1 MRDTELGLEGRR
13 KRLNSKQQNRHSLDY
28 RNQKCNRHKE
38 VYVMMFRLVVILVS
52 GIMLSSAAVLQVEAG
67 EKVPRAIIDTKFG
80 SIELTFFPKKAPNH
94 VENFLKLA
102 KSGFYDGTI
111 FHRIIPGFMIQGGDP
126 NTKDDDTST
135 YGLGGPGYNLKA
147 EFNNRPHGRG
157 ILSMARS
164 QDPDSAGSQF
174 YIVVAESSF
183 LNGKYTVFGKVVKG
197 MDVVDTIVSLDRDAR
212 DLPTDRIEMT
222 VRIAE

>member
-1 MRDTELGLEGRR
+1 MVFRLLGLIVCGM
-13 KRLNSKQQNRHSLDY
+13 
-28 RNQKCNRHKE
+28 
-38 VYVMMFRLVVILVS
+38 V
-52 GIMLSSAAVLQVEAG
+52 LSSISVLQVEAG
-67 EKVPRAIIDTKFG
+67 EQSPRAIIDTKFG

-102 KSGFYDGTI
+102 RSGFYDGTL

-126 NTKDDDTST
+126 NTKGDDVST
-135 YGLGGPGYNLKA
+135 YGTGGPGYTIKE
-147 EFNNRPHGRG
+147 EFNNRSHGRG

-174 YIVVAESSF
+174 YIVVAPSNF

-197 MDVVDTIVSLDRDAR
+197 MDVVDTIVSQERDSR
-212 DLPTDRIEMT
+212 DLPTQRIEMT
-222 VRIAE
+222 VKIEE